1 MKKKEISLKDLL
13 EAGAHFGHQS
23 SRWNPKMKP
32 YLYGVKDSVHVFD
45 LAKTKEGLE
54 KACQFVQE
62 LTAKGG
68 TIVFVGTKRQAQAI
82 IIEEAKKAGMP
93 YVSQRWLGGTLTNWE
108 RIKKSIDKLNEM
120 KEERKKGEYKKYT
133 KREQLLLDRKIGR
146 LEKFFGGL
154 SALKAPPE
162 ALFIVD
168 TQKEGLVVKE
178 AKKKKI
184 TVVGLVDSNAD
195 PDLVDYIIPSNDD
208 AVAAIKLV
216 VAAIAVAAKEGKEI
230 YDKKSKS

>member
-1 MKKKEISLKDLL
+1 
-13 EAGAHFGHQS
+13 
-23 SRWNPKMKP
+23 
-32 YLYGVKDSVHVFD
+32 
-45 LAKTKEGLE
+45 LE

-120 KEERKKGEYKKYT
+120 KEERKKGEYKRYT

>member
-120 KEERKKGEYKKYT
+120 KEERKKGEYKRYT

-216 VAAIAVAAKEGKEI
+216 VAAIAEAAKEGKEI

>member
-120 KEERKKGEYKKYT
+120 KEERKKGEYKRYT